1 MVPAQNMN
9 LATPESLWSSAT
21 TFLERPKIAVVFRP
35 SLECDQGLWESLG
48 RPLTSLPFCILPGL
62 VLRVSLLPKQQG
74 SVIHF
79 VVMIKTHAPQAPIL
93 LKK

>member
-48 RPLTSLPFCILPGL
+48 WPLMSLPFCILTTWPCPQSQPASKTTG
-62 VLRVSLLPKQQG
+62 VSYTFCG
-74 SVIHF
+74 DD
-79 VVMIKTHAPQAPIL
+79 
-93 LKK
+93 